1 LGKYSNLGVK
11 NTMSMLDQWIVMVWG
26 IAILGI
32 GISAGLRSSALSF
45 WINNRQTHLF
55 LLISTIVATQV
66 GGGTI
71 FGIASSTR
79 LAGTGYGLVATISI
93 VLGFIIISFMAKR
106 IFAVVGRREA
116 FTMPEII
123 GIRHGRTAQMVAGFV
138 VVMAYLSVLGVQIL
152 AVGLIVQM
160 WSGASFNT
168 ALVLAGAGV
177 VLYSAFAGLK
187 GDIVTDV
194 AHVIMLILVLF
205 VLFPWF
211 LCKQVNVGEILL
223 HLPSEAFSPIR
234 FGGYTYLVAGAII
247 GIMLPLVSME
257 QWMRIYAA
265 ENQRSA
271 SLAYFVSAIVIL
283 PFYLMP
289 MVIGLTSL
297 HTLPDLSTPDV
308 VFLHFMFAYLPPGVL
323 GIGVAALFAVLI
335 STANTLIVVLSA
347 AIYRDI
353 WGRSIASADALRTS
367 RILTLIVGCVGIGI
381 SLILPDIVRLILNAS
396 FWLLMLFPALIVS
409 LYKINCSPRFVI
421 ASMATGVIVTLM
433 ASLRDPTK
441 AFLPGL
447 IIAAVIIVAGCLVM
461 KHSRETTYHD

>member
-1 LGKYSNLGVK
+1 
-11 NTMSMLDQWIVMVWG
+11 MSMLDQWIVMVWG

-79 LAGTGYGLVATISI
+79 QAGTGYGLVATISI

-283 PFYLMP
+283 PFLFDADGDRINFASYPTRSVNTRCSLFTFH
-289 MVIGLTSL
+289 VCLLTSRCSGYWGSSIVCRFDQYGQY
-297 HTLPDLSTPDV
+297 TYRCFVSCDLSRY
-308 VFLHFMFAYLPPGVL
+308 MGEE
-323 GIGVAALFAVLI
+323 
-335 STANTLIVVLSA
+335 
-347 AIYRDI
+347 
-353 WGRSIASADALRTS
+353 ASH
-367 RILTLIVGCVGIGI
+367 
-381 SLILPDIVRLILNAS
+381 P
-396 FWLLMLFPALIVS
+396 LMHS
-409 LYKINCSPRFVI
+409 
-421 ASMATGVIVTLM
+421 
-433 ASLRDPTK
+433 
-441 AFLPGL
+441 GL
-447 IIAAVIIVAGCLVM
+447 V
-461 KHSRETTYHD
+461 EF